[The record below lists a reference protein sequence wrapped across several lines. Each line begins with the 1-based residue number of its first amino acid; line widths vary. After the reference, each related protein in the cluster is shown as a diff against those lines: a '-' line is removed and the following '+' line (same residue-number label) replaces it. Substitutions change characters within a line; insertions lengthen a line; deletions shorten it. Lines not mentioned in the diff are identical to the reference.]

1 MSQAI
6 PSSNHQPST
15 SQHNPA
21 AAHLNQA
28 PQQYLFGKAGTLGIF
43 SLLCLLMVFDFADR
57 LIIAGLL
64 PYIKAEWSL
73 SDAQSGLLS
82 SLLTLGMVLFAFP
95 VSLAIDRWSRIKT
108 ASLMGV
114 FWGLASASGALAQ
127 SFGQLAASRALVG
140 AGEAAY
146 APASYAWI
154 TAAFPRRRLQLA
166 LGVFSASQP
175 IGMALGIALGGYIAA
190 HYGWRHALGL
200 LAIPGILVAI
210 ALYRCR
216 DYQNIVPLSQANAP
230 RINHWQVLKENLGNI
245 GRTPS
250 LLLAYLSGAM
260 ATLQWVPIIFFLPT
274 YLNRIHGLPLQQ
286 ATLMTS
292 GLLMIGVVAIPLG
305 GWIMDAL
312 NRRYRQAK
320 VYFSVVAFALAS
332 LLYWLAFGLPHAV
345 NTQYLLIVAA
355 SFSAAVSASGPLSMT
370 QELAPPSGRAL
381 SGTASVMTLHL
392 LGSVPGPFLAGL
404 LSDHYGLDQAL
415 LILPASSGLLAV
427 LFIASALRYYRHD
440 LARVSQYQVQPA

>member
-1 MSQAI
+1 MSRATASLPTKARI
-6 PSSNHQPST
+6 
-15 SQHNPA
+15 A
-21 AAHLNQA
+21 APGSADER
-28 PQQYLFGKAGTLGIF
+28 YLFGKPGTLWVF

-64 PYIKAEWSL
+64 PYIKAEWGL

-95 VSLAIDRWSRIKT
+95 VSIAIDRWSRIKT
-108 ASLMGV
+108 ASLMGI
-114 FWGLASASGALAQ
+114 FWGFASASGALAQ
-127 SFGQLAASRALVG
+127 NFGQLAASRALVG

-175 IGMALGIALGGYIAA
+175 IGMALGIALGGYIAT

-200 LAIPGILVAI
+200 MAIPGVLVAV

-216 DYQNIVPLSQANAP
+216 DYRNIPPENSSPDQP
-230 RINHWQVLKENLGNI
+230 PPGHWQVIRQNWSRI
-245 GRTPS
+245 VRTPS

-260 ATLQWVPIIFFLPT
+260 ATLQWVPLVFFLPT
-274 YLNRIHGLPLQQ
+274 YLNRIHDTPLQQ
-286 ATLMTS
+286 ASLMTS
-292 GLLMIGVVAIPLG
+292 GLLMLGVLAIPLG
-305 GWIMDAL
+305 GWIMDTL
-312 NRRYRQAK
+312 TRRRSHAK
-320 VYFSVVAFALAS
+320 IYCSTIAFALSAV
-332 LLYWLAFGLPHAV
+332 LYGLAFGIVHDLQ
-345 NTQYLLIVAA
+345 TQYLLIILAG
-355 SFSAAVSASGPLSMT
+355 FSAALSASGPLSMT

-392 LGSVPGPFLAGL
+392 LGSVPGPYLAGL
-404 LSDHYGLDQAL
+404 LSDHYGLGQAL
-415 LILPASSGLLAV
+415 FILPVISGTLAVILLA
-427 LFIASALRYYRHD
+427 FAARHYRHD
-440 LARVSQYQVQPA
+440 LSKVGSYTVEAG

>member
-1 MSQAI
+1 MSRATVPLETQG
-6 PSSNHQPST
+6 ST
-15 SQHNPA
+15 VIA
-21 AAHLNQA
+21 KVEDDR
-28 PQQYLFGKAGTLGIF
+28 YLFGKQGTLWVF

-64 PYIKAEWSL
+64 PYIKAEWNL

-95 VSLAIDRWSRIKT
+95 VSIAIDRWSRIKT
-108 ASLMGV
+108 ASLMGI
-114 FWGLASASGALAQ
+114 FWGFASASGAFAQ

-175 IGMALGIALGGYIAA
+175 IGMALGIALGGFIAA

-200 LAIPGILVAI
+200 LAIPGILVAV

-216 DYQNIVPLSQANAP
+216 DYRNIQHEAP
-230 RINHWQVLKENLGNI
+230 APGRQKTSHWQVVRRNWSGI
-245 GRTPS
+245 VRTPS
-250 LLLAYLSGAM
+250 LLLTYLSGAM
-260 ATLQWVPIIFFLPT
+260 ATLQWVPLVFFLPT
-274 YLNRIHGLPLQQ
+274 YLNRIHGLPLQH
-286 ATLMTS
+286 ASLLTS
-292 GLLMIGVVAIPLG
+292 GLMLVGVIAIPLG

-312 NRRYRQAK
+312 TRRLRNAK
-320 VYFSVVAFALAS
+320 IYFSVSAISLS
-332 LLYWLAFGLPHAV
+332 TLLYAIAFGGSYDYQ
-345 NTQYLLIVAA
+345 TQYLLIVLAC
-355 SFSAAVSASGPLSMT
+355 FSAAVSGSGPLSMT
-370 QELAPPSGRAL
+370 QELAHPAGRAL

-392 LGSVPGPFLAGL
+392 LGSVPGPYLAGL
-404 LSDHYGLDQAL
+404 LSDHYGLGHAL
-415 LILPASSGLLAV
+415 LILPVASGLLAV
-427 LFIASALRYYRHD
+427 ILLTSTLRYYQRD
-440 LARVSQYQVQPA
+440 LQKIGHYKIEAG

>member
-1 MSQAI
+1 MSNTASASNENQAGI
-6 PSSNHQPST
+6 
-15 SQHNPA
+15 PA
-21 AAHLNQA
+21 ADDR
-28 PQQYLFGKAGTLGIF
+28 YLFGKPGTLWVF

-64 PYIKAEWSL
+64 PYIKAEWGL

-95 VSLAIDRWSRIKT
+95 VSIAIDRWSRIKT
-108 ASLMGV
+108 ASLMGI
-114 FWGLASASGALAQ
+114 FWGFASASGAFAQ
-127 SFGQLAASRALVG
+127 NFGQLAASRALVG

-154 TAAFPRRRLQLA
+154 SAAFPRRRLQLA

-175 IGMALGIALGGYIAA
+175 IGMALGIALGGFIAA

-216 DYQNIVPLSQANAP
+216 DYRNIQPEAQASGEEKP
-230 RINHWQVLKENLGNI
+230 VSHWQVIRHNWSKI
-245 GRTPS
+245 VRTPS

-274 YLNRIHGLPLQQ
+274 YLNRIHGIPLQQ
-286 ATLMTS
+286 ASLMTS
-292 GLLMIGVVAIPLG
+292 GLLLVGVVAIPLG
-305 GWIMDAL
+305 GWIMDTL
-312 NRRYRQAK
+312 TRRHRNAK
-320 VYFSVVAFALAS
+320 IYFSTIAFALS
-332 LLYWLAFGLPHAV
+332 TLLYGLAFGLVQDAH
-345 NTQYLLIVAA
+345 TQYLLILTA
-355 SFSAAVSASGPLSMT
+355 SFSAAVSGSGPLSMT
-370 QELAPPSGRAL
+370 QELAHPSGRAL
-381 SGTASVMTLHL
+381 SGTTSVVTLHL

-404 LSDHYGLDQAL
+404 LSDYYGLGQAL
-415 LILPASSGLLAV
+415 FILPVVSGTLAVILLAT
-427 LFIASALRYYRHD
+427 ALRHYQNDLGKVGSYR
-440 LARVSQYQVQPA
+440 LEAG